1 MTEDQLHTLSREL
14 QKRDPR
20 FLRILSTNPA
30 EGQGEYEVR
39 SLTGQTGRLTFT
51 FEGTRVVTPL
61 FNQEVTAR
69 MAAEAAAVPDPYAA
83 PLAAMRA
90 SHEARSTDF
99 EREWKKQRLAALKAE
114 HERWKQP

>member
-1 MTEDQLHTLSREL
+1 MTDNEHALLSREL
-14 QKRDPR
+14 QRRDPR
-20 FLRILSTNPA
+20 FLAIVSANAA
-30 EGQGEYEVR
+30 EGTGEYEVR

-83 PLAAMRA
+83 PLAEMRA
-90 SHEARSTDF
+90 ANEARSTDF